1 MKDKI
6 VTADEA
12 VALIRDGDSVC
23 CSGFVGIGTPDELI
37 MALERRFTGAAEPR
51 NLTLVFA
58 AAPGD
63 GRDRGLNR
71 LALPGLVKRAIGGHW
86 ALLPKLARMATDNL
100 IEAYN
105 LPLGTMSHLYRDIAA
120 HRPGT
125 LTQVG
130 LGTFVDPRHGGG
142 KINASTTED
151 LVSTIDID
159 GKTWLFYKVFPINVT
174 LIRGTTADPEG
185 NVTMEREALVLDAME
200 AAMAAHNSN
209 GLVIV
214 QVERI
219 AASGTLDPRAVV
231 VPGIFVDRVVVARPD
246 THAQTYGT
254 AYNPAFSGEM
264 KVPLGTMESPVLD
277 ERKVIARRCAFEL
290 PLGGVINL
298 GIGVPEVVA
307 AVAAEERLLSH
318 LTLTAE
324 PGLIG
329 GTPQGGLNFGAAI
342 NIDALLHQNQQFDFY
357 DGGGLDLAC
366 LGMAEIDRC
375 GNVNV
380 SRFGP
385 RLAGAG
391 GFINISQ
398 NARRVVFAGTFTAG
412 GLEVVVEDGRLRIV
426 SEGSK
431 KKLVESVEQITFN
444 GSLAAERGQSVLY
457 VTERC
462 VFRRVPEGLE
472 LTEIAPGI
480 DIDRDI
486 LAHMDFAPI
495 VRDVRLMDSRIFLP
509 QIMGLATVLLDLQMS
524 GRLSYDAGRDTM
536 FANFEGMAIRSNGDI
551 ESVRRVLEAFCGRIG
566 HKVSLMVNY
575 DGFRL
580 DESEADA
587 YFEMV
592 RQLQLKY
599 YSSATRFSTSAFM
612 RMKLDAAFGE
622 FDPASHVCETHA
634 QAAAHATRGLEDI
647 DRKQFGEPGARK

>member
-37 MALERRFTGAAEPR
+37 MALERRFTGAGEPR

-151 LVSTIDID
+151 LVSTIAID
-159 GKTWLFYKVFPINVT
+159 GKTWLFYKVFPLNVT

-264 KVPLGTMESPVLD
+264 KVPSGTMESPLLD

-307 AVAAEERLLSH
+307 AVAAEEQLLSH

-324 PGLIG
+324 PGVIG

-398 NARRVVFAGTFTAG
+398 NARSVIFAGTFTAG
-412 GLEVVVEDGRLRIV
+412 GLDVVVEDGRLRIL

-444 GSLAAERGQSVLY
+444 GSLAAQRGQSVLY

-495 VRDVRLMDSRIFLP
+495 VRNVRLMDPRIFLP
-509 QIMGLATVLLDLQMS
+509 QIMGLATMLLDLQMS
-524 GRLSYDAGRDTM
+524 DRLSYDAGRNTM
-536 FANFEGMAIRSNGDI
+536 FANFEGMAIRSNSDI
-551 ESVRRVLEAFCGRIG
+551 ESVRRVLEAFCERIG

-599 YSSATRFSTSAFM
+599 YSSATRFTTSAFM
-612 RMKLDAAFGE
+612 RMKLDAAFSE
-622 FDPASHVCETHA
+622 LDSASHVCETHA
-634 QAAAHATRGLEDI
+634 QAAAHATRQLEDI
-647 DRKQFGEPGARK
+647 AHGPIGEPGAGT